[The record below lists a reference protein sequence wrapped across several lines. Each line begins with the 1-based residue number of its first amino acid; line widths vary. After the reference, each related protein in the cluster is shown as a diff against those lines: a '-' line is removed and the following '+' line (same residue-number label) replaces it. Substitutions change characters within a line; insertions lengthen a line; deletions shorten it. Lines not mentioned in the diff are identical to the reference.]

1 MRSILI
7 CLGMSATLSLLVS
20 IFLHTVG
27 DGYLHVNINEVI

>member
-1 MRSILI
+1 
-7 CLGMSATLSLLVS
+7 MSLLRTIGLAATLSFLAA